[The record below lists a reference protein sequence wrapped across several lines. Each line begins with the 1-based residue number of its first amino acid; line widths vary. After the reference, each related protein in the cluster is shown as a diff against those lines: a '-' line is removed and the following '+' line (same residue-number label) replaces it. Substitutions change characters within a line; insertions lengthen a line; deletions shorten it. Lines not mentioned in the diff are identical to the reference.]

1 MTITPIATV
10 DGRYALVYADSKN
23 SNTTHKNPLLLQ
35 GGIYAIFLEYGKVA
49 IREPA
54 VLYQTSITGLLFVG
68 IDCSIEHLRVGQTC
82 IVTFTNQTATDYFY
96 LKIDFLS
103 SGTVYNV
110 DVESLNAQLKPV
122 TGQHDQNNVESLRY
136 GGYFFSGQGENK
148 DDPKTILMY
157 GYITNGNVTYS
168 WDLQNPIVTN
178 RIGIYTILNNNTF
191 VCALPEETQ
200 NWSLITTELFKFE
213 EERGKVTRSKK
224 KII

>member
-1 MTITPIATV
+1 M
-10 DGRYALVYADSKN
+10 
-23 SNTTHKNPLLLQ
+23 
-35 GGIYAIFLEYGKVA
+35 
-49 IREPA
+49 
-54 VLYQTSITGLLFVG
+54 
-68 IDCSIEHLRVGQTC
+68 IDQYV
-82 IVTFTNQTATDYFY
+82 
-96 LKIDFLS
+96 ID
-103 SGTVYNV
+103 
-110 DVESLNAQLKPV
+110 P
-122 TGQHDQNNVESLRY
+122 LRY
-136 GGYFFSGQGENK
+136 GGYFFSGRELNDHQ
-148 DDPKTILMY
+148 TTLMY